1 MGMEQTGWNSSLDLT
16 AFGLER
22 GSWDV
27 QYFCTPEGAH
37 VFGWPGV
44 DGIHFCTI
52 DAFGEMIFTVSPMNL
67 PGEYV
72 HPVAANFADFL
83 RLLLACGNIAAIEQC
98 WQWTREQ
105 FDAFL
110 AEDACNAGNG
120 DAIAELMQ
128 QTGLQPI
135 EDVYGYIR
143 QIQASF
149 HYDAI
154 PYSAEYWE
162 TVGE

>member
-1 MGMEQTGWNSSLDLT
+1 MGCPIFLHTG
-16 AFGLER
+16 R
-22 GSWDV
+22 GPCV
-27 QYFCTPEGAH
+27 
-37 VFGWPGV
+37 GWPGV

-135 EDVYGYIR
+135 EDVY
-143 QIQASF
+143 
-149 HYDAI
+149 
-154 PYSAEYWE
+154 E
-162 TVGE
+162 